1 MPSNKRRSA
10 EDRPR
15 LQRWVKF
22 VGSSADQWKKILS
35 QISIE
40 KVPLEYVNDIRFH
53 SKGGR
58 IHLYEVKNLDE
69 SYIESLIEKTC
80 DELGDI
86 SAIEYVIDL
95 DQLNLDIATQVKAL
109 LKGSRDD

>member
-1 MPSNKRRSA
+1 MSTRKRSA

-22 VGSSADQWKKILS
+22 VGSSADQWKKTLS

-53 SKGGR
+53 GKSGR
-58 IHLYEVKNLDE
+58 IHVYEVKNLDE
-69 SYIESLIEKTC
+69 SYIEALIEKTC
-80 DELGDI
+80 DELNDVT
-86 SAIEYVIDL
+86 AIEYVIDL
-95 DQLNLDIATQVKAL
+95 DQLNVDIATQVKVL
-109 LKGSRDD
+109 LKGSHDD